1 VTVAPQRPGRP
12 LRGLLPSPR
21 AVLLGLALAG
31 VASVCAAPPAA
42 AFTYGNLVVTR
53 GGDVVEYRTGG
64 LPVAT
69 IPVPYPPGA
78 RGESD
83 PLGGIAF
90 DSDARLAVFNGA
102 AAPYLSVFD
111 PAGPAWTHTSVPG
124 WTTFSTAGFSGL
136 GTVGHD
142 VVVTDFGTFEGPQ
155 RGLIRFDGEAAYAP
169 WRFADIFDLADVAI
183 APDGRVH
190 ALLAFSSLVT
200 IWDPV
205 TGLDAGSVSLEGS
218 VQAIAL
224 REDGAY
230 YGVSGDGFVRR
241 FTPEGV
247 SVDTLE
253 TGIPGLMDVAVGP
266 GGDLVIGSAL
276 GEIVLCDAELT
287 SARTVLVGTGAT
299 YVAWVPLHSTTPA
312 TPATWGRI
320 KGRYRR

>member
-12 LRGLLPSPR
+12 LRGPLPSLR
-21 AVLLGLALAG
+21 SVLCGLALAG
-31 VASVCAAPPAA
+31 VALAWAPRPAP
-42 AFTYGNLVVTR
+42 AFTYGNVVVTR
-53 GGDVVEYRTGG
+53 GGDVVEYRTSG

-78 RGESD
+78 RSASD

-90 DSDARLAVFNGA
+90 DSDAHLAVFNGA
-102 AAPYLSVFD
+102 TAPYLSVFD
-111 PAGPAWTHTSVPG
+111 PAGPAWTHASVPG
-124 WTTFSTAGFSGL
+124 WTTFTVGGFGGL
-136 GTVGHD
+136 GTVGQD
-142 VVVTDFGTFEGPQ
+142 VVVTDFGTSEGPQ

-169 WRFADIFDLADVAI
+169 WRFAEIFDLADVAI

-190 ALLAFSSLVT
+190 ALMAFSSLVT
-200 IWDPV
+200 IWDPA
-205 TGLDAGSVSLEGS
+205 TGADAGSVSLEGS

-253 TGIPGLMDVAVGP
+253 TGIPGLMDVAIGP
-266 GGDLVIGSAL
+266 GGELAIGSAL

-287 SARTVLVGTGAT
+287 SARTVLVGTGTT
-299 YVAWVPLHSTTPA
+299 YVAWVPLHASTPA
-312 TPATWGRI
+312 TPSTWGRL